1 MPTDRRFRFGLVA
14 ALARSGEEWAALARR
29 AEDLGYETLLIP
41 DTANTLAPFPAA
53 AAAAAATSSLRV
65 GTYVLAAPLRPPA
78 VVAWETGTLGVLTSG
93 RFELGLGA
101 GRPDAE
107 ADAARLGVPYGSPGE
122 RVAQVEA
129 VIRAVRERAGA
140 QQQPPVRVLVAA
152 AGPRLLGVAARLADT
167 VAFGLGP
174 QAGED
179 SLNAVVATVREAAGD
194 RWDELELSCNLLA
207 VGEEV
212 PPWLRR
218 FMDVDVAALAA
229 AGSIAVL
236 TGTAQEMADRV
247 ARRREVAGVS
257 YVTVNSGFAE
267 QLAPVVERLAGT

>member
-1 MPTDRRFRFGLVA
+1 VDRRFRFGLVA
-14 ALARSGEEWAALARR
+14 AAARSGEEWAALARR
-29 AEDLGYETLLIP
+29 AEDLGYATLLIP

-53 AAAAAATSSLRV
+53 AAAAAATTSLRV

-78 VVAWETGTLGVLTSG
+78 VVAWETATLALLTSG

-129 VIRAVRERAGA
+129 VIHAVRERAAA
-140 QQQPPVRVLVAA
+140 QQQPAPRMLVAA
-152 AGPRLLGVAARLADT
+152 AGPRLLGLAAREADT

-174 QAGED
+174 QVGDDGLA
-179 SLNAVVATVREAAGD
+179 AAVATVRAAAGD
-194 RWDELELSCNLLA
+194 RWDALELSCNLLA
-207 VGEEV
+207 VGEEI
-212 PPWLRR
+212 PPWLRQ
-218 FMDVDVAALAA
+218 FLDVDVAELAA

-236 TGTAQEMADRV
+236 TGTTEEMADRL
-247 ARRREVAGVS
+247 ARRREDAGVS
-257 YVTVNSGFAE
+257 YVTVNSGFAD
-267 QLAPVVERLAGT
+267 QLAPVVERLSGT